1 MKLRCGL
8 PQMTT
13 DMSEISNIKR
23 CSELFDPKWSCEP
36 YSRKLAE
43 FGASGL
49 ILHQSLND
57 DSSHVPAVIV
67 SRPAS
72 THPI

>member
-8 PQMTT
+8 PQITPDISEFT
-13 DMSEISNIKR
+13 DNKR
-23 CSELFDPKWSCEP
+23 CGELFDAEWSCET